1 MRILFLFVTWSISWG
16 AIAQKNPLDHSVY
29 DGWESIQE
37 RKLSND
43 GQWLAFTVN
52 PQEGDGKLMVMKSD
66 GGNAV
71 EIPRG
76 NAVAFSP
83 DSKFAIFK
91 IDPTYQESRE
101 ARIKKKR
108 GDDIPKDSLGYL
120 ELSTGK
126 LKKIARVRSF
136 KMPDNSNWIVYHMD
150 KPLPDTSKKMV
161 KPKSDPKLDS
171 ARRVIDSL
179 QALLSQLPEKIRK
192 KYLESDSE
200 FSEADA
206 DEPNGSGGK
215 PYEVGGDL
223 VWLDLNTGK
232 ELVFKN
238 IMDFSIDSIGGKSIA
253 LETGKIGKDSLA
265 KVRLLFVDVAA
276 GKADTLAKDLNDIRL
291 MRFDETGN
299 KLAYLAESDSSEK
312 ALQKFYNLYYFQ
324 QGTQAPRML
333 ANRASAGKTK
343 GWQVS
348 EVAAPRFSKSGNR
361 LFFGVAPVY
370 PPKDTT
376 VPEIDRVS
384 VDVWHYNDDYL
395 QPQQLRN
402 LNRELNRNYEV
413 LYDLSTGSMV
423 QLADEKLETIQL
435 GLTGDNAMFLGSTN
449 SGYRIESQWEGGSS
463 IDLYQVDAK
472 TGNRSLIKKGLS
484 GYATTSPGGN
494 YISWYDRKERQYFAF
509 AGKGIVNISAK
520 VKTALWDEDNDV
532 PADPGAYGQMG
543 WHDRDEALYVYDRY
557 DIWKLD
563 PSGVNAPVCITN
575 GEGRKNKIQIRF
587 QRLDPEEERSLSDKQ
602 QVLLTL
608 FNEKDKTAGMRYY
621 NLGESF
627 SLGGGKQTL
636 PVAVTGRSFEK
647 AKNAAVLS
655 FGTET
660 FARSGDIKVV
670 KGNDISGEN
679 VVLGKG
685 LYQPNPQQDNYN
697 WMTAELIEWKTYN
710 GKMTQGILYKPENFE
725 AGKKY
730 PMISYFYE
738 TSTDGLYR
746 YNAPAPTPSRLNIS
760 FFVSRGYLV
769 LVPDIH
775 YKTGQP
781 GQDAF
786 DHVVSGVR
794 HVVKM
799 GLADSTR
806 LGLQGQSWGGYQIAQ
821 MITMTPL
828 FRAAWAGAPVAN
840 MTSAYGGIRWGS
852 GLNRQF
858 QYEKTQSR
866 IGATLWERQDLYIKN
881 SPLFHFPKVTTP
893 VVIMHNDED
902 GSVPWYQGIEMFTA
916 LRRLNKK
923 VWMLNYNGE
932 DHNLVARKNRK
943 DISIREQQFFDW
955 LLMDKEPARWLKDG
969 VPATMKGRDLGLD

>member
-1 MRILFLFVTWSISWG
+1 MGVF
-16 AIAQKNPLDHSVY
+16 AQKKPLDHSVY
-29 DGWESIQE
+29 DGWEAIQE
-37 RKLSND
+37 RKISND
-43 GQWLAFTVN
+43 GNWLAFTVN

-66 GGNAV
+66 GGSPV
-71 EIPRG
+71 EIARG
-76 NAVAFSP
+76 NSVAFSQ
-83 DSKFAIFK
+83 DSRFAIFK

-101 ARIKKKR
+101 ARIKKKK
-108 GDDIPKDSLGYL
+108 GDDVPKDSLGYL
-120 ELSTGK
+120 ELATGN

-136 KMPDNSNWIVYHMD
+136 KMPDNSNWLVYHME
-150 KPLPDTSKKMV
+150 KPLPDTTKKAM
-161 KPKSDPKLDS
+161 KPKADPKLDS

-179 QALLSQLPEKIRK
+179 QALLNQLPEKVQR
-192 KYLESDSE
+192 KYLKASLEDHAG
-200 FSEADA
+200 FVFEADA
-206 DEPNGSGGK
+206 DEPNTTGGK
-215 PYEVGGDL
+215 PNEVGGDL
-223 VWLDLNTGK
+223 IWLDLNSGK

-238 IMDFSIDSIGGKSIA
+238 IMDFSIDSIGGKSMA

-265 KVRLLFVDVAA
+265 KVRLLMVDVAA
-276 GKADTLAKDLNDIRL
+276 GKVDTIAKDLNDIRL
-291 MRFDETGN
+291 MRFDETGMQ
-299 KLAYLAESDSSEK
+299 LAYLAESDSSEK
-312 ALQKFYNLYYFQ
+312 ALRKFYKLYYFN
-324 QGTQAPRML
+324 QGSQAPRML
-333 ANRASAGKTK
+333 ADRASAGKTN

-348 EVAAPRFSKSGNR
+348 EMAAPKFSKSGNR

-370 PPKDTT
+370 PMKDTSL
-376 VPEIDRVS
+376 PEIDRVS

-395 QPQQLRN
+395 QPQQLNN

-413 LYDLSTGSMV
+413 VYFLKENKMV
-423 QLADEKLETIQL
+423 QLADETLENVQI
-435 GLTGDNAMFLGSTN
+435 GLDGDNGTFLGTTN
-449 SGYRIESQWEGGSS
+449 AGYRIESQWEGGSR
-463 IDLYQVDAK
+463 IDIYGVDAK
-472 TGNRSLIKKGLS
+472 TGSRSLIKKGIS
-484 GYATTSPGGN
+484 GFASMSPAGN
-494 YISWYDRKERQYFAF
+494 YVAWYDRKEKQYFTF

-520 VKTALWDEDNDV
+520 LKFALWDEDNDV
-532 PADPGAYGQMG
+532 PADPGPYGQMG
-543 WHDRDEALYVYDRY
+543 WHDRDEAVYVYDRY

-563 PSGVNAPVCITN
+563 PAGLNAPVCITN

-587 QRLDPEEERSLSDKQ
+587 QRLDAEEERSLSDKQ
-602 QVLLTL
+602 QVLLML

-621 NLGESF
+621 NLGDGF
-627 SLGGGKQTL
+627 SLAGSRQTY
-636 PVAVTGRSFEK
+636 PVAFSGRSFQK
-647 AKNAAVLS
+647 AKNADMLS

-679 VVLGKG
+679 NFLGKG
-685 LYQPNPQQDNYN
+685 LYQPNPQQENYN

-710 GKMTQGILYKPENFE
+710 GKMTKGILYKPENFE

-746 YNAPAPTPSRLNIS
+746 YIAPAPTPSRLNIP

-769 LVPDIH
+769 LVPDIY

-881 SPLFHFPKVTTP
+881 SPLFYFPNVTTP

-916 LRRLNKK
+916 LRRLNKQ
-923 VWMLNYNGE
+923 VWLLNYNGE

-955 LLMDKEPARWLKDG
+955 LLMDKQPAKWLKDG
-969 VPATMKGRDLGLD
+969 VPATMKGRDLGLE